1 MKNQKVETIQ
11 VENKVVAE
19 EVVEEIEESVEI
31 TLAQSPIKI
40 GENVCNTADIAVLAV
55 LLNIT
60 ARQMLKLLNRDLI
73 RGVYWSKEA
82 NDDIDRIRYHMA
94 EYEMC
99 GFTTY
104 TKII

>member
-1 MKNQKVETIQ
+1 MTKEFELLEEIV
-11 VENKVVAE
+11 E
-19 EVVEEIEESVEI
+19 EVEEEVEEEVTEVTEVV
-31 TLAQSPIKI
+31 LAQSPIKI

-60 ARQMLKLLNRDLI
+60 ARQMLKLLNHDLI

-82 NDDIDRIRYHMA
+82 NDNIDRIRYHMA
-94 EYEMC
+94 EYEIY

>member
-1 MKNQKVETIQ
+1 
-11 VENKVVAE
+11 
-19 EVVEEIEESVEI
+19 
-31 TLAQSPIKI
+31 
-40 GENVCNTADIAVLAV
+40 
-55 LLNIT
+55 
-60 ARQMLKLLNRDLI
+60 MLKLLNRDLI

>member
-11 VENKVVAE
+11 VVAE
-19 EVVEEIEESVEI
+19 EVVEKIEESVEI

>member
-1 MKNQKVETIQ
+1 MKNMKKEIVEEI
-11 VENKVVAE
+11 VE
-19 EVVEEIEESVEI
+19 EVVEEVVEGVDI

-55 LLNIT
+55 LLDIT
-60 ARQMLKLLNRDLI
+60 ARQMLKLLNKNLI

-82 NDDIDRIRYHMA
+82 NDDIERIRYHMA
-94 EYEMC
+94 EYEIY

>member
-1 MKNQKVETIQ
+1 MTMKKEIVEEI
-11 VENKVVAE
+11 VE
-19 EVVEEIEESVEI
+19 EVVEEVVEGVDI

-55 LLNIT
+55 LLDIT
-60 ARQMLKLLNRDLI
+60 ARQMLKLLNKNLI

-82 NDDIDRIRYHMA
+82 NDDIERIRYHMA
-94 EYEMC
+94 EYEIY